1 MGSGVCV
8 AAGKARLL
16 PSSDPKGALRPVAKY
31 VALASSA
38 CPSLKNKNVSP
49 HTLRHTS
56 AMQLVAAGVDRTVLA
71 LWLGHESIETTE
83 IYVHADLAIKE
94 RAIARTAPLPTAAK
108 RYKPADRLLAF
119 LEGL

>member
-1 MGSGVCV
+1 MSRDAVE
-8 AAGKARLL
+8 RLV
-16 PSSDPKGALRPVAKY
+16 SKY
-31 VALASSA
+31 VALASSI

-56 AMQLVAAGVDRTVLA
+56 AMRLLAGGVERTVLA

-83 IYVHADLAIKE
+83 IYVHADLALKE
-94 RAIARTAPLPTAAK
+94 RAIARTAPLPSAAR
-108 RYKPADRLLAF
+108 RYKPPDRLLVF